1 MGEQNVD
8 EKSDARELG
17 VFMKHLLKDV
27 HALELMLE
35 KGMVESAVRRIGAEQ
50 EVFLTDRTWHPAP
63 RSTEILSNL
72 NPAEFTTELG
82 RFNLEFNLEPVEFG
96 EFCLSTLENQLEQHL
111 SDLKRVASEFGC
123 EVVLTGILPTIK
135 KSDLGLEN
143 MTPKPRYAALNEAM
157 SRLRGRLYEFN
168 IRGIDELIVQ
178 HDNVM
183 LEACNTSFQLH
194 FQVAPDEFAELY
206 NVAQLISAP
215 LLAGATN
222 SPLLFGKRLWSETRI
237 AVFQQAVDTR
247 RATPYLRESKGRV
260 SFGTRWVDSSIL
272 EIFRE
277 DIARYRLILGTEI
290 DEDPFEA
297 IEKGEP
303 PQLKALCLHNGTI
316 YRWNRPCY
324 GISEGKA
331 HFRIE
336 NRVLPAGP
344 TVIDAMANAAFF
356 FGLLSGFSEEYGNPR
371 GLLDFSDV
379 RSNFLSA
386 ARLGLGAQFIWLD
399 NRTLPAQELI
409 LKELIPLAR
418 KGLLR
423 RGLHQEDIER
433 YLGVLE
439 ERIQTRKTGS
449 EWILSSFNSMRD
461 QGSRSERL
469 AAITAGTVKRQAT
482 GGPVHTWELAS
493 LEEAGG
499 WKPNYMRVDQFMRT
513 DLVTVN
519 ENDTLELVANLMDWE
534 KIRHILVEDPQHKLI
549 GLISYRAI
557 LRYYGKHGS
566 DGSGKTVHVRDIMKS
581 DPVTV
586 SPETSTVKAIEIMRR
601 CKVGCLPVVQED
613 QLVGMVTEREFMDIA
628 AELLEKGLRSSGSR

>member
-1 MGEQNVD
+1 
-8 EKSDARELG
+8 
-17 VFMKHLLKDV
+17 
-27 HALELMLE
+27 
-35 KGMVESAVRRIGAEQ
+35 
-50 EVFLTDRTWHPAP
+50 
-63 RSTEILSNL
+63 
-72 NPAEFTTELG
+72 
-82 RFNLEFNLEPVEFG
+82 
-96 EFCLSTLENQLEQHL
+96 
-111 SDLKRVASEFGC
+111 
-123 EVVLTGILPTIK
+123 
-135 KSDLGLEN
+135 
-143 MTPKPRYAALNEAM
+143 
-157 SRLRGRLYEFN
+157 
-168 IRGIDELIVQ
+168 
-178 HDNVM
+178 
-183 LEACNTSFQLH
+183 
-194 FQVAPDEFAELY
+194 
-206 NVAQLISAP
+206 
-215 LLAGATN
+215 
-222 SPLLFGKRLWSETRI
+222 
-237 AVFQQAVDTR
+237 
-247 RATPYLRESKGRV
+247 
-260 SFGTRWVDSSIL
+260 
-272 EIFRE
+272 
-277 DIARYRLILGTEI
+277 
-290 DEDPFEA
+290 
-297 IEKGEP
+297 
-303 PQLKALCLHNGTI
+303 
-316 YRWNRPCY
+316 
-324 GISEGKA
+324 
-331 HFRIE
+331 
-336 NRVLPAGP
+336 
-344 TVIDAMANAAFF
+344 
-356 FGLLSGFSEEYGNPR
+356 
-371 GLLDFSDV
+371 
-379 RSNFLSA
+379 
-386 ARLGLGAQFIWLD
+386 LD

-423 RGLHQEDIER
+423 RGLHQEDIDR

-534 KIRHILVEDPQHKLI
+534 KIRHILVEDPQHRLI